1 MKLKF
6 QKYQAHGNDFI
17 MVDNLKGHYNAFK
30 TDLSNI
36 SKICSRNFGVGSDGI
51 IFINHHKDFPFEM
64 EFFNPDGSKSF
75 CGNGARCAV
84 SFANQLDL
92 ELDSSIFYAIDG
104 SHEYF
109 LLGESVRIQMNNVDQ
124 IEELSEDVF
133 ILNTGSPHYVHFS
146 DLLFDQDD
154 FISFSKKIRFSEDFI
169 EDGINVNLV
178 KFSTTLSIKMRTYE
192 RGVENETLSCG
203 TGVTAAALSFGFRQ
217 SLFGSQKI
225 EVETMGGLLTVEFHQ
240 NQKGFFQNIW
250 LTGNAKFVY
259 EGSFKL

>member
-1 MKLKF
+1 MKLNF

-17 MVDNLKGHYNAFK
+17 MVDNIKGHYNAFK
-30 TDLSNI
+30 RDLSNI
-36 SKICSRNFGVGSDGI
+36 SKICNRNFGVGSDGI
-51 IFINHHKDFPFEM
+51 IFINHHKDFAFEM

-84 SFANQLDL
+84 SYANQLDL
-92 ELDSSIFYAIDG
+92 QIDSPIFYAIDG
-104 SHEYF
+104 HHEYF
-109 LLGESVRIQMNNVDQ
+109 LSGESVRIQMNNVDR
-124 IEELSEDVF
+124 IEEISEDVF

-146 DLLFDQDD
+146 DSLFDQDD
-154 FISFSKKIRFSEDFI
+154 FISFSKNIRFSKDFI

-178 KFSTTLSIKMRTYE
+178 KFLTSFSIKMRTYE

-217 SLFGSQKI
+217 GLLGSQKI
-225 EVETMGGLLTVEFHQ
+225 EVETMGGLLIVDFHQ
-240 NQKGFFQNIW
+240 NKKGVFENIW

-259 EGSFKL
+259 EGSVKL